1 MCGKKEWIFVECV
14 ILYNSMNIEFQ
25 CECGQEL
32 SALGHQVGELIDC
45 PTCMQLVQVPPRP
58 GIVQQSEEEEPQG
71 SVERRE
77 LPRISRAPSCKRCK
91 TRLVPTATKEDNVFG
106 SILGR
111 TIFVVGLLIA
121 LIGWLVGSS
130 VGTVVFGL
138 ATMVG
143 GLFVVF
149 LLRETKMTLSC
160 PKCQPVMK
168 SKKMLRAS

>member
-1 MCGKKEWIFVECV
+1 M

-25 CECGQEL
+25 CECGQEV

-45 PTCMQLVQVPPRP
+45 PNCMQLVQVPPRP
-58 GIVQQSEEEEPQG
+58 GIVPLPEEEEPQG

-111 TIFVVGLLIA
+111 AIFVVGLLMA
-121 LIGWLVGSS
+121 LTGWLVGSS
-130 VGTVVFGL
+130 VAAVIFGL

-160 PKCQPVMK
+160 PQCQPVMK

>member
-1 MCGKKEWIFVECV
+1 
-14 ILYNSMNIEFQ
+14 MNVEFQ
-25 CECGQEL
+25 CECGQEV
-32 SALGHQVGELIDC
+32 SALGRQVGELIDC

-58 GIVQQSEEEEPQG
+58 GIVPQPGEEEPQG

-77 LPRISRAPSCKRCK
+77 LPRISRAPSCKGCK

-111 TIFVVGLLIA
+111 TIFVVGLLMA
-121 LIGWLVGSS
+121 LIGWLGGSS
-130 VGTVVFGL
+130 VATVIFGL
-138 ATMVG
+138 ATMVS

-160 PKCQPVMK
+160 PNCQPGMK